1 MFITLHNLLFRL
13 DENEKLFH
21 NEKRQAYVLFCLA
34 RVYTKKLNFIFGF
47 LPYVKPIAWMLN
59 YSYLLRM
66 CTQKIQKL

>member
-34 RVYTKKLNFIFGF
+34 RVYTHQEAEF
-47 LPYVKPIAWMLN
+47 
-59 YSYLLRM
+59 YLWFSSL
-66 CTQKIQKL
+66 CKAYCLDVEL